1 MACRAEGK
9 CYICTVLT
17 SFNLFYCKELEKLLN
32 LILVG
37 QLEQNECNIICSVYY
52 RLIYLDSIF

>member
-1 MACRAEGK
+1 MLHLYCSNK
-9 CYICTVLT
+9 L
-17 SFNLFYCKELEKLLN
+17 LFYCKELEKLLN

-37 QLEQNECNIICSVYY
+37 QLEQNECNIIYSVYFCY